1 MNLKNPKKNIKL
13 FLKKKL
19 SISKELLNNARSYI
33 KKGKFKNDSKEIV
46 KKSLNKLNT
55 YKFSD
60 IKNQIILKTNQITSH
75 ERFIDTK
82 EKFYK
87 RIEIIKRWLL
97 HEAFPYLHRFGENS
111 VSILVAQH
119 GQENWTALKP
129 SRKWNS
135 VVIWTLVYIAGF
147 GFVWS
152 VFARVDETV
161 QSFGKLEPR
170 GTTIDVKVPVGGVI
184 KEILVK
190 EGEIVDEDQILLQLD
205 TTAAESKLK
214 ALRLVKSQVKA
225 DILLS
230 KMQLGGNVNI
240 DELSSNQRLRLES
253 LNKEYNSRIEA
264 SKNDIKQSEF
274 SRESALENLKSIQST
289 LKVREEILE
298 NLRPLQEIGGIS
310 KVKFLKEE
318 VEVLQLRGRLAS
330 AKAELS
336 KADESLLQTRNRLD
350 NTIAASNIDFSTKI
364 DENTKQLAQLENQIN
379 ETLLTLSYQELKSPV
394 NGIVFDLQP
403 AVPGYVVNSNL
414 PILKIVPSDDLVA
427 RIFISNRDIAFI
439 KKGQR
444 AKIRVDAYPYNE
456 FGELSGIIDSIGSDV
471 LEPNQEYNFYR
482 FPVTIK
488 LDAPF
493 ILRKN
498 KKLPLITGMSLSA
511 NMVLRNRPVISLFT
525 EKLFPF
531 WDKLEQL

>member
-1 MNLKNPKKNIKL
+1 MKFLKRKEKL
-13 FLKKKL
+13 KAFLKKKFP
-19 SISKELLNNARSYI
+19 ISKEFFKSAITYI
-33 KKGKFKNDSKEIV
+33 KKRKIKKDSKELVI
-46 KKSLNKLNT
+46 KSLEKLNS
-55 YKFSD
+55 YKFSY
-60 IKNQIILKTNQITSH
+60 IKNQIILKTNQITSD
-75 ERFIDTK
+75 ERFLDVK
-82 EKFYK
+82 KYLYK
-87 RIEIIKRWLL
+87 KIEILKRWLL
-97 HEAFPYLHRFGENS
+97 HKAFPSLHKFGENS

-119 GQENWTALKP
+119 GQDNWTALKP

-135 VVIWTLVYIAGF
+135 IVIWTLVYIAGF

-184 KEILVK
+184 KKILVK
-190 EGEIVDEDQILLQLD
+190 EGDIVDEDQILLQLD

-214 ALRLVKSQVKA
+214 ALRLVKSQIKA

-230 KMQLGGNVNI
+230 KMQLGGQVNI
-240 DELSSNQRLRLES
+240 DELNDNQKLRLES
-253 LNKEYNSRIEA
+253 LKKEYDSRIEA

-274 SRESALENLKSIQST
+274 TRDSALENLKSIEST
-289 LKVREEILE
+289 LIVREEILE

-336 KADESLLQTRNRLD
+336 KAQENLLQTRNRLD
-350 NTIAASNIDFSTKI
+350 NTVAASNIDFSTKI
-364 DENTKQLAQLENQIN
+364 EENTKQLAQLENQIN
-379 ETLLTLSYQELKSPV
+379 EALLTLSYQELQSPV

-427 RIFISNRDIAFI
+427 RVFISNRDIAFI
-439 KKGQR
+439 KKGQK

-456 FGELSGIIDSIGSDV
+456 FGELSGVIDSIGSDV
-471 LEPNQEYNFYR
+471 LEPNQEYDFYR

-488 LDAPF
+488 LDNPF
-493 ILRKN
+493 ILRKK

-511 NMVLRNRPVISLFT
+511 NMVLRSRPVISLFT
-525 EKLFPF
+525 ARIFPF

>member
-1 MNLKNPKKNIKL
+1 MNLNNQKKN
-13 FLKKKL
+13 
-19 SISKELLNNARSYI
+19 
-33 KKGKFKNDSKEIV
+33 
-46 KKSLNKLNT
+46 
-55 YKFSD
+55 
-60 IKNQIILKTNQITSH
+60 KNQIILKTNQITSD
-75 ERFIDTK
+75 ERFIEAK

-97 HEAFPYLHRFGENS
+97 HEAFPYLHRVGENS

-214 ALRLVKSQVKA
+214 ALRLVKSQVEA

-230 KMQLGGNVNI
+230 KMQLGGNVNV

-274 SRESALENLKSIQST
+274 SRESAQENLKSIQST

-336 KADESLLQTRNRLD
+336 KAEESLLQTRNRLD

-471 LEPNQEYNFYR
+471 LEPNQEYDFYR

-498 KKLPLITGMSLSA
+498 KQLPLITGMSLSA
-511 NMVLRNRPVISLFT
+511 NMVLRSRPVISLFT

>member
-1 MNLKNPKKNIKL
+1 MNHHCC
-13 FLKKKL
+13 
-19 SISKELLNNARSYI
+19 Y
-33 KKGKFKNDSKEIV
+33 
-46 KKSLNKLNT
+46 
-55 YKFSD
+55 
-60 IKNQIILKTNQITSH
+60 
-75 ERFIDTK
+75 
-82 EKFYK
+82 
-87 RIEIIKRWLL
+87 
-97 HEAFPYLHRFGENS
+97 EAFPYLHRVGENS

-170 GTTIDVKVPVGGVI
+170 GTTIDVNVPVGGVI

-214 ALRLVKSQVKA
+214 ALRLVKSQVEA

-230 KMQLGGNVNI
+230 KMQLGGNVNV

-274 SRESALENLKSIQST
+274 SRESAQENLKSIQST

-336 KADESLLQTRNRLD
+336 KAEESLLQTRNRLD

-471 LEPNQEYNFYR
+471 LEPNQEYDFYR

-498 KKLPLITGMSLSA
+498 KQLPLITGMSLSA
-511 NMVLRNRPVISLFT
+511 NMVLRSRPVISLFT

>member
-1 MNLKNPKKNIKL
+1 MNYLKQKEKIKA
-13 FLKKKL
+13 FIKKKF
-19 SISKELLNNARSYI
+19 SSSKEFLNSACFYI
-33 KKGKFKNDSKEIV
+33 KKRKFKKVSKEIV
-46 KKSLNKLNT
+46 KKSFNKLTT
-55 YKFSD
+55 YQYSD
-60 IKNQIILKTNQITSH
+60 IKNKIIFKLNQIISEK
-75 ERFIDTK
+75 RFLDTK
-82 EKFYK
+82 ENFYK
-87 RIEIIKRWLL
+87 RLEIIKRWLL
-97 HEAFPYLHRFGENS
+97 HEAFPFLHKFGENS

-135 VVIWTLVYIAGF
+135 IVIWTLVYIAGF
-147 GFVWS
+147 GFIWA

-161 QSFGKLEPR
+161 QSLGKLEPR

-184 KEILVK
+184 KQILVK
-190 EGEIVDEDQILLQLD
+190 EGEIVDKDQILLQLD

-214 ALRLVKSQVKA
+214 ALRLVKLQIKA

-230 KMQLGGNVNI
+230 KMQLGYQVNI
-240 DELSSNQRLRLES
+240 DELSDNQKFRLDS
-253 LNKEYNSRIEA
+253 LKKEYDSRIEA
-264 SKNDIKQSEF
+264 SKNDVKQSEF
-274 SRESALENLKSIQST
+274 SINSAFENLKSIEKT
-289 LKVREEILE
+289 LTVREEILE
-298 NLRPLQEIGGIS
+298 NLKPLQEIGGIS

-318 VEVLQLRGRLAS
+318 VEVLQLRGRVAS

-336 KADESLLQTRNRLD
+336 KAKENFLQTKNRLE

-364 DENTKQLAQLENQIN
+364 EENNKQLAQLENQIN
-379 ETLLTLSYQELKSPV
+379 EALLTLSYQELQSPV

-427 RIFISNRDIAFI
+427 RVFISNRDIAFI

-456 FGELSGIIDSIGSDV
+456 FGELSGVIDSIGSDV
-471 LEPNQEYNFYR
+471 LEPNQEYDFYR

-488 LDAPF
+488 LDNPF
-493 ILRKN
+493 IIRRK

-511 NMVLRNRPVISLFT
+511 NMVLRSRPVISLFT
-525 EKLFPF
+525 EKVFPF

>member
-1 MNLKNPKKNIKL
+1 MKFSRQKEKLKA
-13 FLKKKL
+13 FLKKKN
-19 SISKELLNNARSYI
+19 SISKEFFYSVKDYI
-33 KKGKFKNDSKEIV
+33 KKRKFKKDSKELVI
-46 KKSLNKLNT
+46 KSRKRVNS

-60 IKNQIILKTNQITSH
+60 IKNQIILKTNQITS
-75 ERFIDTK
+75 EKRFREAI
-82 EKFYK
+82 ENLYK

-97 HEAFPYLHRFGENS
+97 HEAFPYLHKFGENS

-119 GQENWTALKP
+119 GQDNWTALKP

-147 GFVWS
+147 GFIWS

-184 KEILVK
+184 KKILVK

-214 ALRLVKSQVKA
+214 SLRLVKSQIKA

-230 KMQLGGNVNI
+230 KMQLGGQVNI
-240 DELSSNQRLRLES
+240 EELNDNQKLRLES
-253 LNKEYNSRIEA
+253 LKKEYDSRIEA
-264 SKNDIKQSEF
+264 SKNDIKQAEF
-274 SRESALENLKSIQST
+274 SRDSALENLKSIEST
-289 LKVREEILE
+289 LTVREEILE

-336 KADESLLQTRNRLD
+336 KAQENLLQTRNRLD
-350 NTIAASNIDFSTKI
+350 NTVAATNIDFSTKI
-364 DENTKQLAQLENQIN
+364 EENTKQLAQLENQIN
-379 ETLLTLSYQELKSPV
+379 EALLTLSYQELQSPV

-427 RIFISNRDIAFI
+427 RVFISNRDIAFI

-456 FGELSGIIDSIGSDV
+456 FGELSGVIDSIGSDV
-471 LEPNQEYNFYR
+471 LEPNQEYDFYR

-488 LDAPF
+488 LDKPF
-493 ILRKN
+493 ILRK
-498 KKLPLITGMSLSA
+498 KTKLPLITGMSLSA
-511 NMVLRNRPVISLFT
+511 NMVLRSRPVISLFT
-525 EKLFPF
+525 EKIFPF
-531 WDKLEQL
+531 WDNLEQL